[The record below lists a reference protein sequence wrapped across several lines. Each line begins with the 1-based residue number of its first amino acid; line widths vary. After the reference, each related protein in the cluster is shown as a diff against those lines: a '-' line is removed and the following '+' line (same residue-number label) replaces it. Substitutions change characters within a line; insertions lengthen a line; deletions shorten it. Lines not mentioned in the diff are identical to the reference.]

1 MADILGPA
9 PQFAAVVRII
19 GKKRR
24 TRVMDPCNDI
34 SALGQRLGQ
43 PRLGHCSA
51 HDAVGQDDQ
60 GVFTIHGA
68 GVFDGLNPLPNF
80 VALHGLDPFGVSCG
94 IPHKTVQSAAALGVL
109 DSFMNVILVFCD
121 GSKI

>member
-24 TRVMDPCNDI
+24 TRVMDPYNDI
-34 SALGQRLGQ
+34 SARGQRLGQ

-68 GVFDGLNPLPNF
+68 
-80 VALHGLDPFGVSCG
+80 
-94 IPHKTVQSAAALGVL
+94 AALGVL

-121 GSKI
+121 GSKIR